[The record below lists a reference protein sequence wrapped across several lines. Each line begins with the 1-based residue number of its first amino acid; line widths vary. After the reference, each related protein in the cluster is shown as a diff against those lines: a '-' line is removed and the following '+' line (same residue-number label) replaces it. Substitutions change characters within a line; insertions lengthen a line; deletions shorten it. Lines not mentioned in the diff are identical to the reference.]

1 MVLIKQTAVCIK
13 IPCIIYSFVYSVQ
26 LAGEAYVVAQT
37 RWELCREV
45 QVGVS
50 STKSNMVLNTQ
61 NKNMKSKSD
70 LWTVWNT
77 RDQGFRSSSGAALPG
92 SFPAAEQSS
101 GTDAPPLRIHLKTK
115 SKWVSLP
122 ASVLRAWFLTSRI
135 RWPSVRREKWST
147 VLRRKPSW
155 KPLLCLPPSC
165 LHSLL
170 SV

>member
-1 MVLIKQTAVCIK
+1 MGAKINHVCNGNNITQKRPSSMVLIKQTAVCIK

-70 LWTVWNT
+70 L
-77 RDQGFRSSSGAALPG
+77 
-92 SFPAAEQSS
+92 
-101 GTDAPPLRIHLKTK
+101 
-115 SKWVSLP
+115 
-122 ASVLRAWFLTSRI
+122 
-135 RWPSVRREKWST
+135 
-147 VLRRKPSW
+147 
-155 KPLLCLPPSC
+155 
-165 LHSLL
+165 
-170 SV
+170 